1 MEWPAHLPLE
11 RGRGVSMTAL
21 LLIIGNE
28 KKKKKTIVMFALD
41 YIRICEGKVVGKS
54 SILNCLLHCL
64 TNNFNLFYL

>member
-28 KKKKKTIVMFALD
+28 KKKKRLL
-41 YIRICEGKVVGKS
+41 S
-54 SILNCLLHCL
+54 CLLWIIL
-64 TNNFNLFYL
+64 EFAKEKL